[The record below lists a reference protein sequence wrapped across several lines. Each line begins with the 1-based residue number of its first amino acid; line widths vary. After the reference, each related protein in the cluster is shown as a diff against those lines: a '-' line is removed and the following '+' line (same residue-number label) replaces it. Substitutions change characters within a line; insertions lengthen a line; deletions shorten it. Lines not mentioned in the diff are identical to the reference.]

1 MKETASL
8 PPDGVMTMNA
18 TKPKPGISRL
28 GRFVRRWR
36 FDHNPL
42 RRATDRAETAV
53 LALLVAAFLIGA
65 PFAALASGAWMH
77 RMARQTQLTQEASRR
92 QVTAVVL
99 TVPAPPA
106 DNEPLAWQA
115 QARWRAPDGR
125 EVTHEVP
132 VLIGT
137 KVGGKLQVWTDRT
150 GDFTAAPLLDAQV
163 ADQTISAEVLA
174 VLAAASVLTLAGALT
189 LWALDKRRMA
199 GWEADWHATGPHWTT
214 RA

>member
-1 MKETASL
+1 M
-8 PPDGVMTMNA
+8 GA
-18 TKPKPGISRL
+18 TKPKPGVSRL
-28 GRFVRRWR
+28 GRFARRWR
-36 FDHNPL
+36 FDRNPL
-42 RRATDRAETAV
+42 RRATDRVETAV
-53 LALLVAAFLIGA
+53 LALLVAAFLIGT
-65 PFAALASGAWMH
+65 PFAALASGAWVH
-77 RMARQTQLTQEASRR
+77 GMARQAQLIQEASRR

-99 TVPAPPA
+99 TVAAPPA
-106 DNEPLAWQA
+106 DGEPLAWQA

-150 GDFTAAPLLDAQV
+150 GDFTAAPLLDSQV

-189 LWALDKRRMA
+189 LWALNKRRMA
-199 GWEADWHATGPHWTT
+199 AWEADWHATGPHWTT

>member
-1 MKETASL
+1 
-8 PPDGVMTMNA
+8 MTMSA
-18 TKPKPGISRL
+18 RKPKPDVSRL

-53 LALLVAAFLIGA
+53 LALLVATFLIGA
-65 PFAALASGAWMH
+65 PFAALASGAWVH
-77 RMARQTQLTQEASRR
+77 RMARQAQLTQEASRR

-99 TVPAPPA
+99 AVAALPAVG
-106 DNEPLAWQA
+106 EPLAWQA

-132 VLIGT
+132 VLVGT

-150 GDFTAAPLLDAQV
+150 SDFTAAPLLDSQV
-163 ADQTISAEVLA
+163 AGQTTSAEALGVIASAGVLA
-174 VLAAASVLTLAGALT
+174 IAGALAVWT
-189 LWALDKRRMA
+189 INKRRMDA
-199 GWEADWHATGPHWTT
+199 WDADWHATGPRWTT